1 LFLNKRTPFMTSSPT
16 DSTLKTLES
25 RLTTLAE
32 KTLPK
37 AAATGLSSI
46 NKEVQNN
53 INRSKTSFDDFGR
66 SLRASLERSLTALA
80 QTAINQ
86 AAASNSGGGGQGGI
100 GSLLGNLFG
109 GARAKGGPVTAG
121 QAYLVGEQGPELFV
135 PGSSGGIVPNGA
147 LRPGAAVNAPVVNV
161 TITTPDAGSFL
172 ASRRQVEAALAGA
185 VRRGSGGL

>member
-1 LFLNKRTPFMTSSPT
+1 MTSSPT

-37 AAATGLSSI
+37 AAASGLSSI

-53 INRSKTSFDDFGR
+53 ISKSKTSFDDFGR

-86 AAASNSGGGGQGGI
+86 AAASNSSGGGQAGL

-109 GARAKGGPVTAG
+109 GARAKGGAVAAG
-121 QAYLVGEQGPELFV
+121 QAYLVGEEGPELFV
-135 PGSSGGIVPNGA
+135 PGASGGIVPNGA
-147 LRPGAAVNAPVVNV
+147 LGARAANGGKTPVVNV

-172 ASRRQVEAALAGA
+172 ASRSQVEAALAGA
-185 VRRGSGGL
+185 VRRGNGGL